1 MEWYVLQLNSIE
13 WKSKAWHRLGRIGLG
28 NVILAQLEMDC
39 LGLGAVGLGD
49 VQ

>member
-13 WKSKAWHRLGRIGLG
+13 WKSKAWHGLGRIELG